1 MSKFAIDFDGVLWD
15 GEKIRE
21 DIAEKIEQ
29 LREDGHKVYL
39 WTARQG
45 DLKRECMEII
55 EEAGIQFDELPEDY
69 LKIGA
74 DYYIDDRAISID
86 EFMERERKMDR
97 NRDVYQRR
105 ALISPTK
112 FNTREDGEALY
123 IEGYFA
129 VFNSTYEI
137 WNDATES
144 IAPGAF
150 TETLK
155 DADVRAL
162 INHDTR
168 LVLGRTKAETLEL
181 REDDH
186 GLWGRVLINPNDQDA
201 MNLYERVKRGDVDQ
215 CSFGFEI
222 IREETE
228 ISDDGSI
235 HWTIREVKLYEVSV
249 CTFPAY
255 EETEVSARQ
264 RDAEV
269 IRKQRREQANK
280 AWKQATLKKLKGE
293 N

>member
-1 MSKFAIDFDGVLWD
+1 MSKFD
-15 GEKIRE
+15 
-21 DIAEKIEQ
+21 
-29 LREDGHKVYL
+29 
-39 WTARQG
+39 
-45 DLKRECMEII
+45 
-55 EEAGIQFDELPEDY
+55 
-69 LKIGA
+69 A
-74 DYYIDDRAISID
+74 DYYIDDKAIGI
-86 EFMERERKMDR
+86 EQFMERERKMDR

-228 ISDDGSI
+228 VSDDGSI